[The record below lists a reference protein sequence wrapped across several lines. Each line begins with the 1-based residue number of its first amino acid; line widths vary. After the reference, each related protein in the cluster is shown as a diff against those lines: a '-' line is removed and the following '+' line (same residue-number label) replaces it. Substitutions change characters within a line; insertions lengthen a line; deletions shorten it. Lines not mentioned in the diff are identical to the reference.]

1 MSFGFRFIC
10 NLCVMSLFEILKNL
24 LNNNDAG
31 NDADESAICD
41 KKGNLIGTHGQYGLT
56 HSNPIPIKSIND
68 GPRFMDHLRSVS
80 GAGIKYCLDSAFQA
94 SFNTKYTAYAFKVIE
109 GGHKENNIIYLCPN
123 GLISSEKAPEGYILV
138 DDSKNQLAQ
147 SYKDKDNKIYSK
159 AYWEI
164 REQIFSLGTDNKI
177 DHMTYCNKEDL
188 QTHIYR
194 NLFSN
199 ILLKDNDLIKSSIN
213 NGDIIYAAMNIN
225 YYSMHYGMCMLFQKI
240 DSRRE
245 FEELNYFKAK
255 EFFNRIVLDDP
266 IKVSTWF
273 INRYDVGGLKSM
285 MDSLDESLAN
295 ITMAIIATRG
305 KDDLPKYMVA
315 MGQAFIDL
323 GMATAKMI
331 MRNYEL
337 RIL

>member
-1 MSFGFRFIC
+1 
-10 NLCVMSLFEILKNL
+10 MSLFEILKNL
-24 LNNNDAG
+24 LNN

-68 GPRFMDHLRSVS
+68 GPRFMDRLRSAS
-80 GAGIKYCLDSAFQA
+80 GASIKYCLDSAFQA

-109 GGHKENNIIYLCPN
+109 GGNKKNSIIYLCPN
-123 GLISSEKAPEGYILV
+123 GLISSEKSPKGYILV

-164 REQIFSLGTDNKI
+164 RKQIFSLGTDNKI

-213 NGDIIYAAMNIN
+213 NGDTIYAAMNIN
-225 YYSMHYGMCMLFQKI
+225 YYSMHYGMCMLFQKL
-240 DSRRE
+240 DSMRQ
-245 FEELNYFKAK
+245 FEELDYFKAK
-255 EFFNRIVLDDP
+255 EFFKRIMLDDP
-266 IKVSTWF
+266 IRVCAWY

-305 KDDLPKYMVA
+305 KDDLLKYMVA

-323 GMATAKMI
+323 GMATAKTI